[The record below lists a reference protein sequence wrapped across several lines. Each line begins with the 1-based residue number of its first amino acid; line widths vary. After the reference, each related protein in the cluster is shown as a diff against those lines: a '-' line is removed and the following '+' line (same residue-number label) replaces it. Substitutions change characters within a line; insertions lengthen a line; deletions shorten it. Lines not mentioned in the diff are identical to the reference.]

1 MSQYNDILH
10 KERPVS
16 NRPKMDLG
24 NRAKIFAPFSALRGF
39 DVAVLTKQ
47 KEKTLVPRAWL
58 SEDMQEILGRK
69 LRRVSV
75 GYKVSATYFCLRKR
89 IGDYEV
95 GEYVTETGTVEAI
108 DELNCALVL
117 PHCFIP
123 FTDIYEL
130 QGDFCYADGEQ
141 A

>member
-47 KEKTLVPRAWL
+47 KEKTLVPRA
-58 SEDMQEILGRK
+58 
-69 LRRVSV
+69 
-75 GYKVSATYFCLRKR
+75 
-89 IGDYEV
+89 
-95 GEYVTETGTVEAI
+95 
-108 DELNCALVL
+108 
-117 PHCFIP
+117 
-123 FTDIYEL
+123 
-130 QGDFCYADGEQ
+130 
-141 A
+141 